1 MTMLDVLKPTSL
13 DFAPSANTMRG
24 LAGQAAKT
32 VVHWLTWPMR
42 ALEARR
48 VLNQLASLDDRG
60 LADIGLNRSD
70 VANAAAVP
78 VDDDPTFM
86 LALAR
91 RERQFARDA
100 AREAWRTVD

>member
-13 DFAPSANTMRG
+13 DFAPTANTMRG
-24 LAGQAAKT
+24 LAGQAVKT
-32 VVHWLTWPMR
+32 AVHWLTWPAR

-48 VLNQLASLDDRG
+48 VLNALASLDDRG

-70 VANAAAVP
+70 VANAAAAP
-78 VDDDPTFM
+78 VDADPTLL

-91 RERQFARDA
+91 RERKLARDA
-100 AREAWRTVD
+100 ALEE